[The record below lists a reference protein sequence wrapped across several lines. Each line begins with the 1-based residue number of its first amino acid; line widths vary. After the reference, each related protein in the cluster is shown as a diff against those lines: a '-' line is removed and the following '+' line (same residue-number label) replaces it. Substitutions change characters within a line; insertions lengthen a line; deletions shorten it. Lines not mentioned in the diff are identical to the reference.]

1 MFSERQKFTQW
12 WIVLILIGLVSLA
25 LYGVIQQVFLGVPFG
40 NNPAP
45 DWVLIALLTG
55 MVLTAVFFM
64 SIALKTKIDDS
75 GVEIKF
81 WPFINRN
88 IDWEDVERVEVID
101 YGFIGGWGMRYSSE
115 HGWVYATS
123 GSEGVRLILKSGK
136 RLVLGTQKK
145 QELETFLQSK
155 PKKLNR

>member
-12 WIVLILIGLVSLA
+12 WLILLLSGLVLLT

-45 DWVLIALLTG
+45 DWVLIALFAG
-55 MVLTAVFFM
+55 MFLTALIFF
-64 SIALKTKIDDS
+64 SISLKTKIDDS
-75 GVEIKF
+75 SVEIKF

-88 IDWEDVERVEVID
+88 IEWDDVERAELID

-123 GSEGVRLILKSGK
+123 GSDGIRLIMKNGK
-136 RLVLGTQKK
+136 RLIVGTQKK
-145 QELETFLQSK
+145 EELETFLASRSTNQK
-155 PKKLNR
+155 